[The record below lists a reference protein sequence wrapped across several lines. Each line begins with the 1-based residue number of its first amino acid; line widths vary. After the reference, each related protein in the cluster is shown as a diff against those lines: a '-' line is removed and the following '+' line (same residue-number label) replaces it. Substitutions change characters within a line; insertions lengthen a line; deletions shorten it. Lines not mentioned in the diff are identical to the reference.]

1 MSFPGDK
8 QVFICSGFIMKCDK
22 GCGTFT
28 GTILTSAI
36 LLRSPS
42 GAAMVADD
50 LKVSDYLSLSSIC
63 IVKFYD

>member
-1 MSFPGDK
+1 
-8 QVFICSGFIMKCDK
+8 MKCDK